1 MDAYIYSFR
10 SFYYWGK
17 HCENIDKKQGMNSNI
32 GDTES
37 SKSLKRHI
45 IEKFFISKIQYK
57 TIQKVLKERDEHASN
72 FLLVKINFTTIAIL
86 FLKLLWKV
94 DININIVG
102 VMSNSKLNKLDDGW
116 STFGKSASTLT
127 KIDD

>member
-1 MDAYIYSFR
+1 MDASIYSFR

-45 IEKFFISKIQYK
+45 IEKSSISKIQYK
-57 TIQKVLKERDEHASN
+57 TIQKVLKEREEHASN
-72 FLLVKINFTTIAIL
+72 FLLVSFTTIAIL

-94 DININIVG
+94 DLNINIVG
-102 VMSNSKLNKLDDGW
+102 VMSNSKLNKLDENR
-116 STFGKSASTLT
+116 
-127 KIDD
+127 